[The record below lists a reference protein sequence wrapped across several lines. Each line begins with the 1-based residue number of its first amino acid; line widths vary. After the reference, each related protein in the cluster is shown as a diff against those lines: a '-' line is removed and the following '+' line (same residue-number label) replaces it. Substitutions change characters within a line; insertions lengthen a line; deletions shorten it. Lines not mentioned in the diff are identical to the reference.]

1 MMRPFSLAPLP
12 ANAFWDLP
20 GLPPSLPPLLVAAAA
35 GDRVALVGGA
45 VRDLLLHRVHHDPW
59 LGVPDLDLVVEP
71 ARLAGADPPVA
82 PAHQLARRLGQRL
95 GPAGVLSYR
104 EHTAYGTAELEL
116 NLEEG
121 PVLLDLTSARHE
133 VYPAPGENP
142 RVAFGSLADD
152 LARRDFTINAMAL
165 MVGDASTTLL
175 DPHGGLADL
184 GCRQLRLLHGSSL
197 QDDPTRIVR
206 GARYAARLGFTFA
219 PESLEQWTTTVARW
233 PWAWRPGD
241 PAALAPPAL
250 ATRLRMELALLL
262 EREPWRAGLEALQS
276 WGALVLLDPDL
287 QRDRRWPWRLRHA
300 DRMGLPLLPALLLAA
315 GDPLALAERLQL
327 PHHHHQLLV
336 QARVLG
342 QRLAA
347 LDPGQTP
354 ALWAPSRWC
363 DLLEAPGVTAEAVA
377 LVVAAGGPWRRP
389 LLRWWLRW
397 RHLRS
402 PRTAASL
409 MEAGMAPGPELGQR
423 LRQLRAERLDAER
436 R

>member
-1 MMRPFSLAPLP
+1 
-12 ANAFWDLP
+12 
-20 GLPPSLPPLLVAAAA
+20 
-35 GDRVALVGGA
+35 
-45 VRDLLLHRVHHDPW
+45 
-59 LGVPDLDLVVEP
+59 VVEP
-71 ARLAGADPPVA
+71 ALIESGDPTVA
-82 PAHQLARRLGQRL
+82 PAHRLARRLVQRL

-121 PVLLDLTSARHE
+121 PLLLDLASARHE
-133 VYPAPGENP
+133 VYAAPGENP
-142 RVAFGSLADD
+142 SVAFGSLADD
-152 LARRDFTINAMAL
+152 LARRDFSINAMAL
-165 MVGDASTTLL
+165 MVAEGSVTLL
-175 DPHGGLADL
+175 DPHGGQADL

-206 GARYAARLGFTFA
+206 GARYAARLGFALA
-219 PESLEQWTTTVARW
+219 PESLEQWATTLARW

-241 PAALAPPAL
+241 PPGLAPPAL
-250 ATRLRMELALLL
+250 ATRLRMELDLLL

-276 WGALVLLDPDL
+276 WRALELLDPDL

-300 DRMGLPLLPALLLAA
+300 ERLGLPLLPALLLAA
-315 GDPLALAERLQL
+315 GDPLAVAERLQL
-327 PHHHHQLLV
+327 PHRHQQLLA

-342 QRLAA
+342 QRLAV
-347 LDPGQTP
+347 LDPGQAP

-363 DLLEAPGVTAEAVA
+363 DLLESPGVTAEAVA
-377 LVVAAGGPWRRP
+377 LVAAAGGPWRRP

-402 PRTAASL
+402 PRTAAAL
-409 MEAGMAPGPELGQR
+409 IEAGMTPGPQLGQR

>member
-1 MMRPFSLAPLP
+1 MP
-12 ANAFWDLP
+12 ASAFWDLP
-20 GLPPSLPPLLVAAAA
+20 GLPPSLPPLLAVAAA
-35 GDRVALVGGA
+35 GDRLALVGGA

-59 LGVPDLDLVVEP
+59 QGVPDLDLVVEL
-71 ARLAGADPPVA
+71 ARREGADPPVA
-82 PAHQLARRLGQRL
+82 PAHQLARRLIQGL
-95 GPAGVLSYR
+95 GPAGVLSYQ

-121 PVLLDLTSARHE
+121 PLLLDLASARHE

-165 MVGDASTTLL
+165 MVGEASTTLL
-175 DPHGGLADL
+175 DPHGGQADL
-184 GCRQLRLLHGSSL
+184 GSRQLRLLHGSSL

-206 GARYAARLGFTFA
+206 GARYAARLGFALA

-241 PAALAPPAL
+241 PPALAPPAL
-250 ATRLRMELALLL
+250 ATRLRLELALLL
-262 EREPWRAGLEALQS
+262 EREPWRAGLEVLQS

-300 DRMGLPLLPALLLAA
+300 ERMGLPLFPALLQGA

-327 PHHHHQLLV
+327 PHHHQQMLA
-336 QARVLG
+336 QALVLG

-347 LDPGQTP
+347 LDPGQAP
-354 ALWAPSRWC
+354 ALWPPSRWC
-363 DLLEAPGVTAEAVA
+363 ALLETPGVSAEAVA

-409 MEAGMAPGPELGQR
+409 IEAGMVPGPQLGER

>member
-12 ANAFWDLP
+12 ASAFLDLP
-20 GLPPSLPPLLVAAAA
+20 GLPPSLPSLLAAAA
-35 GDRVALVGGA
+35 AADRLALVGGA
-45 VRDLLLHRVHHDPW
+45 VRDLLLHRVHNDPW
-59 LGVPDLDLVVEP
+59 QGVPDLDLVVEP
-71 ARLAGADPPVA
+71 APIEAGDPSVA
-82 PAHQLARRLGQRL
+82 PAHRLARRLVQRL

-121 PVLLDLTSARHE
+121 PLLLDLASARHE
-133 VYPAPGENP
+133 VYAAPGENP
-142 RVAFGSLADD
+142 SVAFGSLADD
-152 LARRDFTINAMAL
+152 LARRDFSINAMAL
-165 MVGDASTTLL
+165 MVGEGSVTLL
-175 DPHGGLADL
+175 DPHGGQADL

-206 GARYAARLGFTFA
+206 GARYAARLGFALA
-219 PESLEQWTTTVARW
+219 PDSLEQWATTLARW

-241 PAALAPPAL
+241 PPALAPPAL
-250 ATRLRMELALLL
+250 ATRLRMELDLLL
-262 EREPWRAGLEALQS
+262 EREPWRAGLRALQS
-276 WGALVLLDPDL
+276 WGALELLDPDL

-300 DRMGLPLLPALLLAA
+300 ERLGLPLLPALLLAA
-315 GDPLALAERLQL
+315 GDPLAVAERLQL
-327 PHHHHQLLV
+327 PHRHQQLLA

-342 QRLAA
+342 QRLAL
-347 LDPGQTP
+347 LDPGQAP

-363 DLLEAPGVTAEAVA
+363 DLLESRGVTAEAVA
-377 LVVAAGGPWRRP
+377 LVAAAGGPWRRP

-402 PRTAASL
+402 PRSAAAL
-409 MEAGMAPGPELGQR
+409 IEAGMTPGPQLGQR